1 MRERIG
7 VVEGNG
13 QVSRALCAV
22 LERHEFQPIPLK
34 SLADFEADN
43 QTYSFPVVILDL
55 DGLPV
60 TNHLLRDLKR
70 QNPEV
75 HIIGISSRTFHPE
88 LQEALSL
95 HISACLAKPVD
106 SDELIYWVKSIFQDH
121 TAGEGL
127 TGEQQRMKARQ

>member
-13 QVSRALCAV
+13 EVSRALCAV

-34 SLADFEADN
+34 SLADFESGN
-43 QTYSFPVVILDL
+43 RTHPFQVVILDL

-60 TNHLLRDLKR
+60 TNRFLKDLRRK
-70 QNPEV
+70 NPDV

-88 LQEALSL
+88 LQEAMRRD
-95 HISACLAKPVD
+95 ISACLAKPLD
-106 SDELIYWVKSIFQDH
+106 EEELIYWLKSIC
-121 TAGEGL
+121 E
-127 TGEQQRMKARQ
+127 K